1 MILLNFRG
9 GGVTRKSA
17 PEGDLKVGHLG
28 FEQNVLKAKTAF
40 TLAEVLIT
48 LGIIGIVAAMT
59 LPSLIGR
66 WKDKEYEVRAK
77 RSYSLIMQAIERYK
91 AESGVYDDLSGLFD
105 TTKTSKQVT
114 EEFSKYFTAP
124 TLCLEWSE
132 RCVKYNHTL
141 LYGSPIYKDGVTH
154 SQYFGYPFFVAND
167 GSLIRVEQYPEC
179 VRIITA
185 NETNPDGTVKKDDD
199 GNPITYTYTDKR
211 CANIFFSTNGPA
223 GPNQAGADVFAL
235 YVMDDWSVV
244 PAYDNTY
251 GGKSFSSMLAG
262 NGPIYTP
269 YKAGVPYDK

>member
-1 MILLNFRG
+1 MNLRG
-9 GGVTRKSA
+9 GGATRKIA
-17 PEGDLKVGHLG
+17 PQRDLA
-28 FEQNVLKAKTAF
+28 QSDSRAF

-59 LPSLIGR
+59 LPSLIGK
-66 WKDKEYEVRAK
+66 WKNKEYEVRAK

-167 GSLIRVEQYPEC
+167 GSLIKVEQYPEC

-185 NETNPDGTVKKDDD
+185 NSLNPDGTVKKDDD

-211 CANIFFSTNGPA
+211 CAIIFFSTNGPA
-223 GPNQAGADVFAL
+223 RPNQAGADLFSL
-235 YVMDDWSVV
+235 HVMDDWSVV

-251 GGKSFSSMLAG
+251 GGKSLSSILSG
-262 NGPIYTP
+262 HGPIYTP

>member
-1 MILLNFRG
+1 MNLG
-9 GGVTRKSA
+9 GGGATRKSA
-17 PEGDLKVGHLG
+17 PQRDLA
-28 FEQNVLKAKTAF
+28 QSDSRAF

-114 EEFSKYFTAP
+114 EEFSKYFNSP
-124 TLCLEWSE
+124 TLCLKDSKG
-132 RCVKYNHTL
+132 CSKHNHKF

-154 SQYFGYPFFVAND
+154 NQYFGTPFFIAND
-167 GSLIRVEQYPEC
+167 GSLIRVEQNSAC
-179 VRIITA
+179 VRTLTA

-211 CANIFFSTNGPA
+211 CANIFFSTNGSA
-223 GPNQAGADVFAL
+223 GPNQAGADIFAL
-235 YVMDDWSVV
+235 YVMNDWSVI
-244 PAYDNTY
+244 PASNNTY
-251 GGKSFSSMLAG
+251 GGKSLSSILSG
-262 NGPIYTP
+262 NGPVYTP